1 MVICEID
8 SKGIARLSL
17 NRPEIHNAFNDEVIA
32 LLTGH
37 LEDLSK
43 NDQVRVV
50 ILTGIGKSFS
60 AGGDL
65 NYMRS
70 MINYDMETNKKD
82 AEKLA
87 DLMYRLNSLNKATI
101 ARVNGAAYAGGVGL
115 VSCCDIAVGTQKV
128 VFALTETKL
137 GLAPA
142 TISPYVINAIG
153 PRQARR
159 YFLTGELINA
169 QKALQIGLLHEVVPE
184 EELDEKVDK
193 IANILLKNGPK
204 AIHANKLVINDVAF
218 TKESAERRDYT
229 AGEIA
234 KLRVSS
240 EGQEGISSFLEKRAA
255 NWNKK

>member
-43 NDQVRVV
+43 NDKVRVV

-204 AIHANKLVINDVAF
+204 AIHANKLLINGVAF
-218 TKESAERRDYT
+218 TKESIERRDYT

-234 KLRVSS
+234 KLRVSP
-240 EGQEGISSFLEKRAA
+240 EGQEGISSFLEKRPA

>member
-17 NRPEIHNAFNDEVIA
+17 NRPEIHNAFNDEVIT

-37 LEDLSK
+37 LEDLSN

-87 DLMYRLNSLNKATI
+87 GLMYCLNSLNKATI

-115 VSCCDIAVGTQKV
+115 VSCCDIAVGTEKV

-153 PRQARR
+153 PRHARR

-184 EELDEKVDK
+184 EELDQKVDK
-193 IANILLKNGPK
+193 IANILLKNGPN
-204 AIHANKLVINDVAF
+204 AINANKLVINGVAF

-229 AGEIA
+229 ASEIA
-234 KLRVSS
+234 KLRVSP
-240 EGQEGISSFLEKRAA
+240 EGQEGISSFLEKRPAS
-255 NWNKK
+255 WNKK